1 MIVFA
6 VSGSINTVV
15 NLLKTSGAEII
26 TIVTEKLLTVSSC
39 KNLKKY
45 FAIKGIISLFRAAM
59 QRATTTFSSSFLIN
73 RTVAGITSVII
84 ISITGITG

>member
-1 MIVFA
+1 
-6 VSGSINTVV
+6 VV
-15 NLLKTSGAEII
+15 NLAWMPDVTTS

-45 FAIKGIISLFRAAM
+45 FAIKGIISLFRGRM
-59 QRATTTFSSSFLIN
+59 QQATTSFSSSFLLN
-73 RTVAGITSVII
+73 RAVARITFVAII